1 MESSQPQK
9 RWVHG
14 RSEPFVM
21 MAWQLS
27 LLLALRNIV
36 AHRSTEGI
44 HSDLH
49 YAASTVLTK
58 IAPVAVPIFLL
69 LVGSAFALR
78 WMGKRDRVVLDVLGC
93 SLILRTIAGFIALN
107 VLILNPLQGGSLLL
121 RQFLYFMPSLMIGW
135 GWIYWRLDQAAR
147 LKGKQLLLFP
157 EDLDRGE
164 VPREPLRAF
173 DDYYHSAMGALHLRG
188 QQGGAFEPA
197 HEGPLPHQRGDDAR
211 PRGARPDPGHRTGE
225 RELTG
230 RGATFRASTRCA
242 SGSAVGHK
250 MRERRL
256 TLRHRPTRTMKHL
269 VNAHRAA
276 CFGGVGADMAMP
288 AASRRPKR
296 APLLLESLAGAST

>member
-36 AHRSTEGI
+36 AHRSTEGV

-49 YAASTVLTK
+49 HAASTVLTK

-93 SLILRTIAGFIALN
+93 SLILRTIAGFIALK
-107 VLILNPLQGGSLLL
+107 VLILNPLQGDSLLL

-135 GWIYWRLDQAAR
+135 GWIYWRLDLLAAGSTGGWIRPRASRASSCCSSLKISIAAR
-147 LKGKQLLLFP
+147 C
-157 EDLDRGE
+157 RGS
-164 VPREPLRAF
+164 PSGPSTTTTTRRWWPLSSR
-173 DDYYHSAMGALHLRG
+173 SARW
-188 QQGGAFEPA
+188 
-197 HEGPLPHQRGDDAR
+197 
-211 PRGARPDPGHRTGE
+211 
-225 RELTG
+225 
-230 RGATFRASTRCA
+230 TR
-242 SGSAVGHK
+242 
-250 MRERRL
+250 
-256 TLRHRPTRTMKHL
+256 
-269 VNAHRAA
+269 
-276 CFGGVGADMAMP
+276 
-288 AASRRPKR
+288 
-296 APLLLESLAGAST
+296 

>member
-36 AHRSTEGI
+36 AHRSTEGV

-49 YAASTVLTK
+49 HAASTVLTK

-93 SLILRTIAGFIALN
+93 SLILRTIAGFIALK
-107 VLILNPLQGGSLLL
+107 VLILNPLQGDSLLL

-135 GWIYWRLDQAAR
+135 GWIYWRLDLLAAGSTGGWIYWRLDQAAR

-173 DDYYHSAMGALHLRG
+173 DDDYHSAMV
-188 QQGGAFEPA
+188 AFIFEVSKVDPLNRPMN
-197 HEGPLPHQRGDDAR
+197 EVPLPHQRGDDAR
-211 PRGARPDPGHRTGE
+211 PGGSRPDPGHRTGE

-230 RGATFRASTRCA
+230 GVATPSGLDPLRRG
-242 SGSAVGHK
+242 
-250 MRERRL
+250 L
-256 TLRHRPTRTMKHL
+256 
-269 VNAHRAA
+269 
-276 CFGGVGADMAMP
+276 
-288 AASRRPKR
+288 SRRPGDAR
-296 APLLLESLAGAST
+296 ATTHAQAQPHPHHEAPRLRPTCPKVRRRRREHGGAR